1 MAYRFIYSRTVA
13 FSDTDLAGIAHFAQF
28 FPYMED
34 CEHAFYRSLDY
45 SAHQMRDG
53 EGGCVG
59 WPRIHVSCD
68 YRKPLR
74 FEDEVEVELIVAEVG
89 NKTIEYRFQFRRTK
103 GESTVIAAEGKMIVA
118 CVRFSEGAMEAVKIP
133 QAIRDNI
140 EQAPEELRKSFVN

>member
-34 CEHAFYRSLDY
+34 CEHAFYRSLGY
-45 SAHQMRDG
+45 SAHQMSDADG
-53 EGGCVG
+53 GWVG

-74 FEDEVEVELIVAEVG
+74 FEDEVEIELIVAEVG
-89 NKTIEYRFQFRRTK
+89 NKTIEYRFQFRQAK
-103 GESTVIAAEGKMIVA
+103 GETTVIAAEGKMIVA
-118 CVRFSEGAMEAVKIP
+118 CVRFSEETMEAVKIP
-133 QAIRDNI
+133 QAIRDKI
-140 EQAPEELRKSFVN
+140 EQAPEELRQSFIN